1 MFVFQN
7 KLVPQKS
14 PELKQLTFYRSYPIQ
29 LEELAQQQQLDKRL
43 LFQRL
48 QAL

>member
-7 KLVPQKS
+7 KLVQVKS
-14 PELKQLTFYRSYPIQ
+14 LAQKQLMFYHSYPIQ
-29 LEELAQQQQLDKRL
+29 LAQLVQQQQLDKQQL
-43 LFQRL
+43 THRL